1 VVVREAVWVPVF
13 VLDGV
18 CVAPEELLKEMVMEA
33 VLLLLSLGVPVKE
46 GVAVCV
52 KVPVVL
58 SVG

>member
-1 VVVREAVWVPVF
+1 MREAVWDPVF

-18 CVAPEELLKEMVMEA
+18 CVAPEEPLKEMLTEGVKLL
-33 VLLLLSLGVPVKE
+33 VLLGVPVKE
-46 GVAVCV
+46 EVTVCV